1 MAEEQA
7 PFLDGP
13 IPGQSLTAELGNR
26 PWQQPP
32 QYETVEDALEYY
44 IPRLI
49 DPQIAPQLLDTMEMG
64 VPLTTIANA
73 MQVGGVMQGY
83 HTIDVGIL
91 VMPVLIEMM
100 AYIAE
105 QAGVDYNMGTEDNRL
120 GDTGYSETTIAKVK
134 RKIDKELEAM
144 GMEPEDLVQEQ
155 QAPEVEEETAEAMP
169 EQQELSLEEP
179 AGLMARRA

>member
-1 MAEEQA
+1 MAEEKA

-44 IPRLI
+44 IPRLV

-100 AYIAE
+100 AYLAE
-105 QAGVDYNMGTEDNRL
+105 QAGVDYTIGTEDNRL
-120 GDTGYSETTIAKVK
+120 GDKGYSETTIAKVK

-155 QAPEVEEETAEAMP
+155 QAPDVEAEAMP
-169 EQQELSLEEP
+169 EQQELPPEEP
-179 AGLMARRA
+179 TGLMARRA

>member
-1 MAEEQA
+1 MAEQQA

-32 QYETVEDALEYY
+32 QYTTVEEALEYY
-44 IPRLI
+44 IPRLV
-49 DPQIAPQLLDTMEMG
+49 DPQIAPQLLDVIEMG

-73 MQVGGVMQGY
+73 MQIGGAMQGY

-100 AYIAE
+100 AYLAE
-105 QAGVDYNMGTEDNRL
+105 KAEVKYNTGTEDNRM
-120 GDTGYSETTIAKVK
+120 GDTGYSETTIAKAK
-134 RKIDKELEAM
+134 REIDSQIEELGMDMTAVAPTMPERTEEAM
-144 GMEPEDLVQEQ
+144 
-155 QAPEVEEETAEAMP
+155 EAQTP
-169 EQQELSLEEP
+169 EQAVPAEEP
-179 AGLMARRA
+179 TGLMARRA

>member
-32 QYETVEDALEYY
+32 QYDTVEEALEYY
-44 IPRLI
+44 IPRLV
-49 DPQIAPQLLDTMEMG
+49 DPQVAPQLLDVIEMG

-100 AYIAE
+100 AYLAE
-105 QAGVDYNMGTEDNRL
+105 QADVKYNMGTEDDRL
-120 GDTGYSETTIAKVK
+120 GDTGYNDATIAKAK
-134 RKIDKELEAM
+134 RKIDTELEAM
-144 GMEPEDLVQEQ
+144 GMEPEDLMQ
-155 QAPEVEEETAEAMP
+155 QQTMPDRVEETEKMP
-169 EQQELSLEEP
+169 EQQELPLEEP
-179 AGLMARRA
+179 TGLMARRA

>member
-1 MAEEQA
+1 MAEQQA

-32 QYETVEDALEYY
+32 QYDTVEEALEYY
-44 IPRLI
+44 IPRLV
-49 DPQIAPQLLDTMEMG
+49 DPQIAPKLLDVIEMG

-73 MQVGGVMQGY
+73 MQIGGVMQGY

-91 VMPVLIEMM
+91 VMPVIIEMM

-105 QAGVDYNMGTEDNRL
+105 QAGIEYNTGTEDNRL

-134 RKIDKELEAM
+134 RKIDSQIEEL
-144 GMEPEDLVQEQ
+144 GMDMTTVARTTPES
-155 QAPEVEEETAEAMP
+155 AEEEVMEAQTP
-169 EQQELSLEEP
+169 EATQEEP
-179 AGLMARRA
+179 TGLMARRA

>member
-1 MAEEQA
+1 MAEQQA

-44 IPRLI
+44 IPRLV
-49 DPQIAPQLLDTMEMG
+49 DPQVAPQLLDVIEMG

-73 MQVGGVMQGY
+73 MQIGGAMQGY

-100 AYIAE
+100 AYLAE
-105 QAGVDYNMGTEDNRL
+105 QAGVDYNMGTEDNRM
-120 GDTGYSETTIAKVK
+120 GDTGYSETTIARAK
-134 RKIDKELEAM
+134 RQIDSEIDALGMDMTSVAQSMPERTEEDMEAQTP
-144 GMEPEDLVQEQ
+144 EPAEQ
-155 QAPEVEEETAEAMP
+155 Q
-169 EQQELSLEEP
+169 P
-179 AGLMARRA
+179 AGLMARRV